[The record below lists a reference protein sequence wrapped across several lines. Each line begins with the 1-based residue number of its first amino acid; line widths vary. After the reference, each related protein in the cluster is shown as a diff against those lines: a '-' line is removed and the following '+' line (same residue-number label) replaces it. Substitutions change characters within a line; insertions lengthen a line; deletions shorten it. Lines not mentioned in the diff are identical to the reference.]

1 MKRKVVTLLTLTC
14 IAIATV
20 GGCGKSALES
30 DTGGTAA
37 EQTAPNK
44 TDIFIEKEAAAEDMP
59 EESQT
64 EDLVAEDQV
73 VNATY
78 DDPAHLGEWVE
89 VKCGVSDDEEY
100 EHESDTY
107 GKAYIRITDVLGNKE
122 SKEYYREHIQ
132 GWESSWTNDTIGL
145 NKVDMDEDGKTQWNV
160 VKYEI
165 HFPSDF
171 SECATC
177 YPNLDSTVLFY
188 YAVGDD
194 NINTVDDEDTKQTW
208 TYGELYSLSSEMN
221 TTIADR
227 EYEGNWQ
234 ETHKIDEEYYDSGV
248 RERGTLHSGWILF
261 WTHMEPDQSFKID
274 VRPLSSALSDSTSQ
288 DYYDPHGARSVHDG
302 SDTGK
307 YIEIKLTEK

>member
-165 HFPSDF
+165 YFPSDF
-171 SECATC
+171 SECPTC

-188 YAVGDD
+188 YAVGDN

-208 TYGELYSLSSEMN
+208 AYGELYSLSSEMN

>member
-1 MKRKVVTLLTLTC
+1 MKSKFVILIAVV
-14 IAIATV
+14 ATV
-20 GGCGKSALES
+20 SSFYGCGKRETIES
-30 DTGGTAA
+30 
-37 EQTAPNK
+37 QNAPTK
-44 TDIFIEKEAAAEDMP
+44 TEISIEKEAAAEDMP
-59 EESQT
+59 EENQT
-64 EDLVAEDQV
+64 EDLVTEDQV

-89 VKCGVSDDEEY
+89 VKCGVSDEEEY

-107 GKAYIRITDVLGNKE
+107 GKAYIRITDVLNRE
-122 SKEYYREHIQ
+122 DSKEYYREHIQ

-145 NKVDMDEDGKTQWNV
+145 NKVDMDEDGKAQWNV

-165 HFPSDF
+165 YFPSDF

-194 NINTVDDEDTKQTW
+194 NINTVDNEDTKQTW
-208 TYGELYSLSSEMN
+208 AYGELYSLSSEMN

-234 ETHKIDEEYYDSGV
+234 ETHKIDEEYYASGV

-274 VRPLSSALSDSTSQ
+274 VRPLSSAICDSTSL
-288 DYYDPHGARSVHDG
+288 DYYDPHGSRSAHNEN
-302 SDTGK
+302 DTGK
-307 YIEIKLTEK
+307 YIEIEVTEQ